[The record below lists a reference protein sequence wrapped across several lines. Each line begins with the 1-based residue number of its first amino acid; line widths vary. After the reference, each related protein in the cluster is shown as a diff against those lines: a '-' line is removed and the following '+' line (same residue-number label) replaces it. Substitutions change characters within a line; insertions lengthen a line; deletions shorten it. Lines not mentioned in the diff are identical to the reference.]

1 MDHRMSEKVFESYDM
16 RLDFGRTT
24 PALIVFANGR
34 AYPAKTGTLGPAK
47 LVNFLNSYSDEEY
60 CQYCGQVTKAPQSEL
75 SMYLEYAKNE
85 VQNSHTW
92 VDTYNYVHANYKESW
107 FF

>member
-1 MDHRMSEKVFESYDM
+1 MSEKVFESYDM

-60 CQYCGQVTKAPQSEL
+60 CQYCGQVTKAP
-75 SMYLEYAKNE
+75 
-85 VQNSHTW
+85 
-92 VDTYNYVHANYKESW
+92 
-107 FF
+107 